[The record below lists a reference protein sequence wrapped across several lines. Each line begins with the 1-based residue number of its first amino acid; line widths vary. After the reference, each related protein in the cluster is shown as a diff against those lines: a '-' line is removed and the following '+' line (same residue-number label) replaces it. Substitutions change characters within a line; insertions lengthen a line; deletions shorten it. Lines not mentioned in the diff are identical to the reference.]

1 MAVPNKGLPTLS
13 GAASRADA
21 AVMRIPRSGSSWRRT
36 PAGEPDDELASSRAW
51 RDSGLADEVEA
62 FLGGRLVDY
71 MTASHQPVAAWAV
84 LNRLAHAD
92 RSELVG
98 FVEGA
103 NIDWV
108 VHPSSR
114 QPYWVASER
123 FVAGHL
129 LALARTP
136 EDLGRLQ
143 RAALVP
149 LELELIERTKI
160 EQLTAD
166 QVLELAARAVDSFS
180 PGR

>member
-1 MAVPNKGLPTLS
+1 
-13 GAASRADA
+13 
-21 AVMRIPRSGSSWRRT
+21 MRIPRFWRSWRRT
-36 PAGEPDDELASSRAW
+36 PPGETDDELASSRAW

-62 FLGGRLVDY
+62 FLAGRLVDY
-71 MTASHQPVAAWAV
+71 MTAGHQPVAAWAV

-92 RSELVG
+92 RSDLVG
-98 FVEGA
+98 FVEGSDV
-103 NIDWV
+103 DWL

-136 EDLGRLQ
+136 EDLGRVQ

-149 LELELIERTKI
+149 LELGLIERTQI
-160 EQLTAD
+160 DQLTAD
-166 QVLELAARAVDSFS
+166 QVLELGAKAVDSFY

>member
-1 MAVPNKGLPTLS
+1 MA
-13 GAASRADA
+13 
-21 AVMRIPRSGSSWRRT
+21 
-36 PAGEPDDELASSRAW
+36 DEL
-51 RDSGLADEVEA
+51 EA
-62 FLGGRLVDY
+62 FLAGRLVDH
-71 MTASHQPVAAWAV
+71 MTANHQPVAAWAV

-92 RSELVG
+92 RSDLVG

-103 NIDWV
+103 TVDWV

-123 FVAGHL
+123 FVAGHV

-136 EDLGRLQ
+136 EDLGHLQ

-149 LELELIERTKI
+149 LELGLIERTKI
-160 EQLTAD
+160 DQLTAD
-166 QVLELAARAVDSFS
+166 QVLELGAKAVDSFY